1 MVLTRRRLL
10 RVGAATGV
18 AALAGC
24 GNPLGGGGREAG
36 FGEWLYEPGTVT
48 DTDHYLALRYE
59 PSVVAEH
66 ASALDGDVYDLL
78 RAAGSGTRD
87 LLGLGFAGTDAQLGF
102 GNNGVLTGDFDAD
115 DVTATLTDADFVN
128 DGTAGDFDTYV
139 GPDEDAAVALTDGTA
154 VVARS
159 TGLFGSADN
168 ARLIL
173 RALLDV
179 QTGAI
184 ESYVEDSAD
193 FGTLV
198 DELGDGAIQSARTH
212 PETDATDTDEGA
224 FAGEVARGV
233 TSSFVDDGIETTF
246 ALVFNESAD
255 IDTGDVEDWV
265 EAAGDGT
272 FANFESVDVSTS
284 ERTALVTGTEP
295 TREYDFYL
303 EGF

>member
-1 MVLTRRRLL
+1 
-10 RVGAATGV
+10 
-18 AALAGC
+18 
-24 GNPLGGGGREAG
+24 
-36 FGEWLYEPGTVT
+36 
-48 DTDHYLALRYE
+48 
-59 PSVVAEH
+59 VVAEH
-66 ASALDGDVYDLL
+66 ASALDGNVYDLL

-87 LLGLGFAGTDAQLGF
+87 LLGVGFAGTDAQLGF
-102 GNNGVLTGDFDAD
+102 GNNGVLTGEFDAD
-115 DVTATLTDADFVN
+115 DVAATLTDAGFRN
-128 DGTAGDFDTYV
+128 DGSTDDFDTYV
-139 GPDEDAAVALTDGTA
+139 GPDEDAGVALADGRA

-159 TGLFGSADN
+159 TGIFGSADN
-168 ARLIL
+168 ARVIL
-173 RALLDV
+173 RVVLDV
-179 QTGAI
+179 NSGDA

-233 TSSFVDDGIETTF
+233 TSSFVDDGVETTF
-246 ALVFNESAD
+246 ALVFAESGD
-255 IDTGDVEDWV
+255 VDTGDIEDWV

-272 FANFESVDVSTS
+272 FENFESVDVSTS
-284 ERTALVTGTEP
+284 DRTALVTGTEP